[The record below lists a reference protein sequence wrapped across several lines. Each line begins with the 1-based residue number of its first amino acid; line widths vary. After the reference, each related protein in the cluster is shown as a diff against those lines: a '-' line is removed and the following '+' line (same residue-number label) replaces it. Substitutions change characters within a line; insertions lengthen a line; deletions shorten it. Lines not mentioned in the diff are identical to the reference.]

1 MTSAPPGGGKPARQ
15 GWRGPHG
22 PQPARVALGGPAGP
36 GHLRTQESGSCGNK
50 SGDIV
55 DQLLPKFGKA
65 ETFGFK
71 CKFAAAG
78 KGSNGM

>member
-1 MTSAPPGGGKPARQ
+1 MTSAPPSGGEPARR

-22 PQPARVALGGPAGP
+22 PQPERVALGGPVGP
-36 GHLRTQESGSCGNK
+36 GHLPDQESGRCASM
-50 SGDIV
+50 SEDIV
-55 DQLLPKFGKA
+55 DWLSANFRKA